1 MRVRRLALYCLVLL
15 CASSCGGSPYSPP
28 APTST
33 TGQLYLNQLMD
44 IMQANAVNRLRIDWT
59 SFRAQVAAAAG
70 NAATIA
76 ETYPAIGVALG
87 LLDDHHSFYRRAD
100 GINGIPNP
108 RFPAGCSVPA
118 IASPSVPDD
127 IGYVRITATN
137 AQGNEQVIFAEA
149 IQQQIRDRDRD
160 TLAGWIVDLRG
171 NGGGNMWPML
181 AGIGPVLG
189 DGVVGYFVSPTNDRA
204 PWAFD
209 GRSSISNGFVAVTT
223 NGVTLR
229 RATPRVAVLTNKAVA
244 SSGEAIVVAFRGRPD
259 TRSFGS
265 PTCGVPTANRAF
277 TLTDGAQLYLTTAV
291 DADRA
296 LVRYDSPIDPD
307 EAIADAEA
315 TVQRAIQWLRTGG

>member
-1 MRVRRLALYCLVLL
+1 MRVRRSALYCLMLL
-15 CASSCGGSPYSPP
+15 WASSCGGSPYAPP

-33 TGQLYLNQLMD
+33 NGQLYLTRLMD
-44 IMQANAVNRLRIDWT
+44 IMQANSANRLRIDWT

-70 NAATIA
+70 SAATIA

-100 GINGIPNP
+100 GINGISNP

-118 IASPSVPDD
+118 IATPSVPDD
-127 IGYVRITATN
+127 IGYVRIPATS
-137 AQGNEQVIFAEA
+137 AQGNEQVVFAEA

-160 TLAGWIVDLRG
+160 NLAGWIVDLRG

-189 DGVVGYFVSPTNDRA
+189 DGVVGYFAYPTNERTT
-204 PWAFD
+204 WAFD
-209 GRSSISNGFVAVTT
+209 GRSSVSNGFVAVTT
-223 NGVTLR
+223 SGVTLK
-229 RATPRVAVLTNKAVA
+229 RAAPRVAVLTNRAVA
-244 SSGEAIVVAFRGRPD
+244 SSGEALVVAFRGRPE

-277 TLTDGAQLYLTTAV
+277 NLTDGAQLYLTTSV

-296 LVRYDSPIDPD
+296 LVSYDSAIDPD
-307 EAIADAEA
+307 EAIADADA
-315 TVQRAIQWLRTGG
+315 TVQRAIQWLRSGG